1 MDLSNLSVFGGTM
14 RQMEWLGQRHRVI
27 AHNVANA
34 DTPNFHARDL
44 KPLDFKAAMSRVDSV
59 KLASVQGN
67 HLTGTG
73 FERNAAREMDT
84 TTLYEVMPDGNG
96 VDLEQQM
103 IKMQQTRA
111 DYNMMANL
119 YQKHLG
125 MMKTAITGR

>member
-1 MDLSNLSVFGGTM
+1 MDISNLSVFGGTM

-34 DTPNFHARDL
+34 DTPDFNARDL
-44 KPLDFKAAMSRVDSV
+44 KPLDFKTA
-59 KLASVQGN
+59 LAQVEPVRLSNPQGI
-67 HLTGTG
+67 HLTGSNAQ
-73 FERNAAREMDT
+73 RNRESEVPKT
-84 TTLYEVMPDGNG
+84 ALYEVMPDGNG

-111 DYNMMANL
+111 DYNLMANL

>member
-14 RQMEWLGQRHRVI
+14 KQMEWLGQRHRVI

-34 DTPNFHARDL
+34 DTPNFHSRDL
-44 KPLDFKAAMSRVDSV
+44 KPLDFKATLARVDSV

-73 FERNAAREMDT
+73 AQRNTERELSTNM
-84 TTLYEVMPDGNG
+84 LYEVTPDGNG

-103 IKMQQTRA
+103 IKMQQSRA
-111 DYNMMANL
+111 DYTMMANL
-119 YQKHLG
+119 YQKHIG